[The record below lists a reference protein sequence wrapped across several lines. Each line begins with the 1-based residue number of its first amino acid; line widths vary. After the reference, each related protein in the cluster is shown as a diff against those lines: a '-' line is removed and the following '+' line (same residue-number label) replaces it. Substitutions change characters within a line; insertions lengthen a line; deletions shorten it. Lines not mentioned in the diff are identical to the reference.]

1 MPRLDVVESG
11 HVATML
17 RGGLSLEMLDLLG
30 GRLGSAD
37 RAERNVAREAVITT
51 SPTEKSRTTAV
62 VPTAAQHVRVGRVA
76 DRYDPNGQR
85 HQAL

>member
-17 RGGLSLEMLDLLG
+17 RGGLSLEILDLLG

-37 RAERNVAREAVITT
+37 RAQRNVAREAVTTT
-51 SPTEKSRTTAV
+51 SPTS
-62 VPTAAQHVRVGRVA
+62 PTASSGSCISCCCTSAR
-76 DRYDPNGQR
+76 
-85 HQAL
+85 